1 MNEMEN
7 LKKMI
12 DYLLEKI
19 EKLEQTVNDNKAD
32 ADSKINDVNAIL
44 VEEVINPA
52 SEAADW
58 AAKEERYDGW
68 LERNGEKL
76 APYADDAKL
85 IEGDDYDLA
94 REVFDTYDGMEAE
107 GKPSEEE
114 YIDSTIEKISSHIEK
129 IKAAFGAD
137 KVEVKVDENGKI
149 ETKIDG
155 QKVDE
160 ETVEEVVDGET
171 EPVETPEDNADDIA
185 AFEKELENYKG

>member
-7 LKKMI
+7 IKKMI
-12 DYLLEKI
+12 DFLLEKI

-32 ADSKINDVNAIL
+32 ADAKINDVNAIL

-76 APYADDAKL
+76 APYAEDAKL

-107 GKPSEEE
+107 GKPSEDE

-137 KVEVKVDENGKI
+137 KVELKVDENGEI

-155 QKVDE
+155 ETVDE

-171 EPVETPEDNADDIA
+171 EPEENPEDNADDIA

>member
-1 MNEMEN
+1 MDEMEN

-32 ADSKINDVNAIL
+32 ADSKINDVNSIL

-76 APYADDAKL
+76 APYAEDVKL

-94 REVFDTYDGMEAE
+94 RETFNTYDGMEDE

-137 KVEVKVDENGKI
+137 KVEVKVDENGEV

-155 QKVDE
+155 EKVDE
-160 ETVEEVVDGET
+160 KTVEKVVDGS
-171 EPVETPEDNADDIA
+171 EPEENPEDNADDIA
-185 AFEKELENYKG
+185 AFEKELENYKE